1 MNRRDFLKTAGG
13 TAATVTAAAGGAAAQ
28 EGGGGSEKPQ
38 FGSWLQGVDGG
49 YKDLRGNGEV
59 TVQVGADGN
68 GGAYAFAPAGIWV
81 DEGTTVKWEWT
92 GEGGAH
98 NVVGNSGPASDMN
111 SGSPTAEQGVHF
123 EHTFESGGITEY
135 YCNPHQGLGMKGAV
149 AVGDGVPTQQ
159 TGGGGKE
166 QLHELGVPLQAHY
179 VGGATILGVLS
190 TLVFTFYVLKYGESP
205 NTGNTGGGED

>member
-1 MNRRDFLKTAGG
+1 MTDENAGVSRRAFLR
-13 TAATVTAAAGGAAAQ
+13 TAAGATVASGVAAGNAAAQ
-28 EGGGGSEKPQ
+28 EQPQ

-49 YKDLRGNGEV
+49 FKDARGSEEV

-149 AVGDGVPTQQ
+149 AVGGDVPT
-159 TGGGGKE
+159 TGGGGGGSSVPQVPQSAKV
-166 QLHELGVPLQAHY
+166 LGVSTVAAMLTA
-179 VGGATILGVLS
+179 LGFGYLFV
-190 TLVFTFYVLKYGESP
+190 KYGGDYEAS
-205 NTGNTGGGED
+205 E